1 MATIDPHPD
10 LRPIETLTFDHIVPQ
25 QSGKHPISNE
35 IAYCPRFSTM
45 PPMPT
50 RKFNPQAEQA
60 KMMRLLGLGI
70 TFGSELIAGLA
81 VGWLLDTWLDTGHL
95 FLIIG
100 TLMGLIVGGI
110 GFIRSAMKAT
120 REAAK
125 SVQEQSGPSS

>member
-1 MATIDPHPD
+1 MRCSRDMPVVVSPGKPDSGTRGVIGNISLQENLLQMGMSKKEGGTITNAWHP
-10 LRPIETLTFDHIVPQ
+10 
-25 QSGKHPISNE
+25 
-35 IAYCPRFSTM
+35 
-45 PPMPT
+45 
-50 RKFNPQAEQA
+50 
-60 KMMRLLGLGI
+60 
-70 TFGSELIAGLA
+70 FGSELIAGLA

-125 SVQEQSGPSS
+125 RVQEQSGPPS